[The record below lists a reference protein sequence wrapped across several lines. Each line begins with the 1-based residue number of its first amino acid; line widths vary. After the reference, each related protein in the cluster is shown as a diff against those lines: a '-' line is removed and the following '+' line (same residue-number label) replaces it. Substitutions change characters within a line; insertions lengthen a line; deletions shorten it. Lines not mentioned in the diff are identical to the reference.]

1 MRLDLLLA
9 REPFEHIFYTTL
21 GGYLSSQFGWKGDIR
36 WQSAGAANDD
46 GLWVNNK
53 LNLIYSRSIDT
64 NTLRL
69 ISSEYAYHPNA
80 MRRLLQWVYVRYTV
94 TRPLRRLFSPSIV
107 VIDPLPSACN
117 NWCILPGNNA
127 IRIIDLKNDE
137 CVVLQKDGFD
147 QRYMRDLLQLRHKF
161 PDLPGPKLLRSDI
174 DEGWYAE
181 ERIRGLPLN
190 RLDDYHRI
198 QSVQNSAQ
206 QSMQSL
212 YDDTSVELDSMKWIQ
227 TIFQKD

>member
-1 MRLDLLLA
+1 MR
-9 REPFEHIFYTTL
+9 H
-21 GGYLSSQFGWKGDIR
+21 
-36 WQSAGAANDD
+36 
-46 GLWVNNK
+46 
-53 LNLIYSRSIDT
+53 
-64 NTLRL
+64 
-69 ISSEYAYHPNA
+69 
-80 MRRLLQWVYVRYTV
+80 LQWVYVRYTV

-227 TIFQKD
+227 TIFQKISVGVDRLPDVYSDSVRDKVRSAVEPLFSMFGFLKAQEC